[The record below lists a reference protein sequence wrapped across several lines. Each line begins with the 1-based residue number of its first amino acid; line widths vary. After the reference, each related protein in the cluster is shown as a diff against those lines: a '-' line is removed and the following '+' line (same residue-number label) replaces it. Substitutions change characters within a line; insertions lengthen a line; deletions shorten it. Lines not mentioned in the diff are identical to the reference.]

1 MKRLVHT
8 VMALAILLGVLSSGA
23 AGAARKV
30 LAELFTST
38 TCAPCYNPDYFY
50 FYQWL
55 PNYGGAEQIVTIAYH
70 VWWPSPGND
79 PMYLAN
85 TVPVQTRVNYY
96 MPPSLYVP
104 RMYIDGFVDGGSG
117 YTSWP
122 GAIEARFLDAS
133 PISITLT
140 GTRNGNILDMNASIH
155 AEASVNS
162 SNWRVHWIV
171 VESEIS
177 QPQNSGSGYVPFVHH
192 VAHRNMYPD
201 AGGSA
206 IAISQ
211 GQTVDIPRQITVP
224 TGWIADDCKVI
235 VFVQNNTDKKVQQAE
250 VINVDLLT
258 DVDDEGKIFP
268 TKFSLK
274 QNYPNP
280 FNPST
285 HIGFGVSSQSFVT
298 VKVYNMIGQEVRTL
312 VASTFE
318 RGVHSVEWNAKDNA
332 GTDVPTGV
340 YLYTMT
346 AGQFRETKKLML
358 LR

>member
-1 MKRLVHT
+1 MKRMLLLAV
-8 VMALAILLGVLSSGA
+8 ALFAGLSLLSREASAVP
-23 AGAARKV
+23 RKV

-55 PNYGGAEQIVTIAYH
+55 PNYGGAEQIVTLAYH

-85 TVPVQTRVNYY
+85 TIPVQARVNYY
-96 MPPSLYVP
+96 MPPTLYVP

-140 GTRNGNILDMNASIH
+140 GTRNGNTLNMNARIY
-155 AEASVNS
+155 AEGAVS
-162 SNWRVHWIV
+162 SANWRVHWVV

-177 QPQNSGSGYVPFVHH
+177 EPQNSGSGYVPFVHH

-201 AGGSA
+201 ANGSA
-206 IAISQ
+206 ITISQ
-211 GQTVDIPRQITVP
+211 GQTVDIPRTITLN
-224 TGWIADDCKVI
+224 TGWVANHCKVI
-235 VFVQNNTDKKVQQAE
+235 VFVQNNTDKKVQNAE
-250 VINVDLLT
+250 VINVDMLT
-258 DVDDEGKIFP
+258 DVSPGGGEIP
-268 TKFSLK
+268 AAFSLS

-280 FNPST
+280 FNPTTTIS
-285 HIGFGVSSQSFVT
+285 FALSEESYVSL
-298 VKVYNMIGQEVRTL
+298 KVFNLLGEEVRTL
-312 VASTFE
+312 VAETRAAGNYEVTWDGKTNS
-318 RGVHSVEWNAKDNA
+318 GKDA
-332 GTDVPTGV
+332 TSGV
-340 YLYTMT
+340 YLYQMI
-346 AGQFRETKKLML
+346 AGKFRETRKMTLT
-358 LR
+358 R